1 MKNEIVDYLT
11 VEIMKDKNFIAP
23 VAQRV
28 RRAWMLAEEKYNN
41 MNQEEKREMY
51 LYISMKRSKTRNS

>member
-11 VEIMKDKNFIAP
+11 LEIMKDRNFNP
-23 VAQRV
+23 PFAQRV
-28 RRAWMLAEEKYNN
+28 RRAWILAEEKYNN

-51 LYISMKRSKTRNS
+51 LYISMKKGKSQHS